1 MLPPDVVRQI
11 RRLQL
16 RSRRVVAN
24 LLGGEYHSVFKG
36 AGLAFADV
44 RAYQPGDDV
53 RAIDWNVTARM
64 GQPFLK
70 RFVEERELTVLFV
83 VDASASLAV
92 GTRRQPKREV
102 VAELAALLAFA
113 ALHNNDRVGLVHCTD
128 RVEQLVPP
136 RKGARHAQRLL
147 RDILFFQ
154 PARRGTGLRAA
165 LDALQRI
172 QRRRAIVFLFSDFR
186 DAGYERALR
195 LAGRKHDLVAVCVR
209 DPLEEALPDAGLLE
223 LEDAET
229 GEQVLIDAGSAAVRA
244 AYAAAQRRRHA
255 ELQRVLRGAGVDLID
270 VSTAGGHLD
279 ALVEF
284 FRRRQQRMKHQ

>member
-83 VDASASLAV
+83 VDASASLAF
-92 GTRRQPKREV
+92 GSRRQPKREV

-128 RVEQLVPP
+128 RVEHLVPP
-136 RKGARHAQRLL
+136 RKGTRHAQRLL

-154 PARRGTGLRAA
+154 PAHRGTGLRTA
-165 LDALQRI
+165 LDAVQHV
-172 QRRRAIVFLFSDFR
+172 QKRRAIVFLFSDFR
-186 DAGYERALR
+186 DAGYEQALR

-209 DPLEEALPDAGLLE
+209 DPLEDELPDVGLLE

-229 GEQVLIDAGSAAVRA
+229 GEQRLIDTSSAAVRA
-244 AYAAAQRRRHA
+244 AYTAAQRRHRDD
-255 ELQRVLRGAGVDLID
+255 LQRLLRGAGVDLIE

-279 ALVEF
+279 ALVDF
-284 FRRRQQRMKHQ
+284 FRRRQRRLKHQ

>member
-1 MLPPDVVRQI
+1 MLPPDVVRQV

-70 RFVEERELTVLFV
+70 RFVEERELTVLFL
-83 VDASASLAV
+83 VDASASLAF
-92 GTRRQPKREV
+92 GSRRQAKREV

-128 RVEQLVPP
+128 RVEQIVPP

-154 PARRGTGLRAA
+154 PAQRGTGLRSA
-165 LDALQRI
+165 LDALQRV
-172 QRRRAIVFLFSDFR
+172 QQRRAIVFLFSDFR
-186 DAGYERALR
+186 DTGYGRALR
-195 LAGRKHDLVAVCVR
+195 LAGRKHDLIAVCVR
-209 DPLEEALPDAGLLE
+209 DPLEEELPDVGLLE
-223 LEDAET
+223 LQDAET
-229 GEQVLIDAGSAAVRA
+229 GEQRLIDTSSVAVRA
-244 AYAAAQRRRHA
+244 AFYTEQKRHA
-255 ELQRVLRGAGVDLID
+255 DTLQRLARGAGV
-270 VSTAGGHLD
+270 
-279 ALVEF
+279 
-284 FRRRQQRMKHQ
+284 

>member
-1 MLPPDVVRQI
+1 MLPPDVVRQV

-70 RFVEERELTVLFV
+70 RFVEERELTVLFA
-83 VDASASLAV
+83 VDASASLTV
-92 GTRRQPKREV
+92 GSRRQPKREV

-113 ALHNNDRVGLVHCTD
+113 ALHNNDRVGLLHATD
-128 RVEQLVPP
+128 RVEHLVPP

-147 RDILFFQ
+147 RDILFYQ
-154 PARRGTGLRAA
+154 PAGRGTGLRAA
-165 LDALQRI
+165 LDAI
-172 QRRRAIVFLFSDFR
+172 QRVQRKRAIVFLFSDFR
-186 DAGYERALR
+186 DHGFDAALR
-195 LAGRKHDLVAVCVR
+195 LAGRRHDLVAVWVR
-209 DPLEEALPDAGLLE
+209 DPLEEELPPVGLLE

-229 GEQVLIDAGSAAVRA
+229 GEQVLIDTTPAARA
-244 AYAAAQRRRHA
+244 AFTAASRRRA
-255 ELQRVLRGAGVDLID
+255 DELRRL
-270 VSTAGGHLD
+270 
-279 ALVEF
+279 
-284 FRRRQQRMKHQ
+284 FRA